1 MPAPF
6 GHHGGGTG
14 NRHHANQH
22 GSQHHGHGNKL
33 CFACGLALHQHPGGK
48 WCAHDSGGSNNNS
61 VKPGA
66 NVGGFQQKEKLCF
79 ACGLTLRQHPGGKWC
94 THDSGRN
101 TKPVDAF
108 GGIGLTDSLNS
119 RERELSL
126 HIASLDKKIFN
137 LGAELGRVGGGGG
150 FGGGGTLFGS
160 GGGLFNKGRN
170 QERDKLQA
178 DLRAAE
184 EEKSRSER
192 MLAELRGGQ
201 HGGIGEDDMAEDGG
215 GAPAQGPDQQTH
227 GNALGQLTVAPLVPF
242 VSNGAAEKAME
253 DQRNDALERIERE
266 SAAVQDRYAEEWE
279 QDGGPEKGVP
289 ENPPRLVYKGP

>member
-22 GSQHHGHGNKL
+22 GRH
-33 CFACGLALHQHPGGK
+33 
-48 WCAHDSGGSNNNS
+48 SGGSNNNS

-66 NVGGFQQKEKLCF
+66 NGGGFQQKEKLCNF
-79 ACGLTLRQHPGGKWC
+79 GCGLTRRQHPGGEWC

-108 GGIGLTDSLNS
+108 GGIGLTDSLT

-126 HIASLDKKIFN
+126 HITGLDKKIFN

-160 GGGLFNKGRN
+160 GGGPFNKGRN

-227 GNALGQLTVAPLVPF
+227 DNALGQLTVAPLVPF